1 MEGVRTDQMLA
12 EPLGCGGFCHWKLV
26 AIGVEV
32 SAGDKHKLLG
42 LERLLIDA
50 SARYVS
56 VIVSCDATIISSGV
70 GEMRGARRRSRGP
83 S

>member
-1 MEGVRTDQMLA
+1 MLA

-42 LERLLIDA
+42 LERLLIG
-50 SARYVS
+50 R
-56 VIVSCDATIISSGV
+56 
-70 GEMRGARRRSRGP
+70 
-83 S
+83 